1 MKGVIFMRKRKKYSL
16 EEKTAWVRRIVSNEI
31 SMGHAS
37 KVSGIHKSVL
47 QAWKRLFETEGVKG
61 LIRQSQNQ
69 NYPTLLKRTAV
80 EDYLAGNV
88 SLPELCKK
96 YKIRSHEQL
105 LIWIKRYNS
114 GKDFGR
120 KMSGGSRM

>member
-47 QAWKRLFETEGVKG
+47 QAWKRLYETEGVKG

-96 YKIRSHEQL
+96 YKIRSHAQL
-105 LIWIKRYNS
+105 LI
-114 GKDFGR
+114 
-120 KMSGGSRM
+120 

>member
-47 QAWKRLFETEGVKG
+47 QAWKRLYESVTYPDF
-61 LIRQSQNQ
+61 IQQSWKIQL
-69 NYPTLLKRTAV
+69 PRLLFY
-80 EDYLAGNV
+80 DYYREE
-88 SLPELCKK
+88 S
-96 YKIRSHEQL
+96 
-105 LIWIKRYNS
+105 
-114 GKDFGR
+114 
-120 KMSGGSRM
+120 